1 MNFALGIDT
10 GGTFTDAVLLNAARE
25 VVAASKSLT
34 TRFDLAQGIAA
45 SLDGLP
51 QDLLARVDLV
61 SLSTTLTTNSVVEGK
76 GAPVCALLVGYDAQ
90 QIKTSGLA
98 DLLGVDAIESLVGGH
113 DAAGLPLCAL
123 DEAACR
129 AAIAKHAG
137 RVSAFAISATFAVR
151 NPAHENQVR
160 AWVQAHC
167 DTPVT
172 CGHELASSL
181 GAPRRA
187 LTAALNARM
196 ISHVKTL
203 IDSVQRTLA
212 ARHIDAPLM
221 LVKGDGSLINVQSA
235 LQRPVSTVL
244 SGPAASVLGAC
255 ALSGLDNAIVAD
267 MGGTTTDI
275 AVVRGGLPALSFD
288 GAMVGNW
295 RPMIEAVKVY
305 AIGLG
310 GDSEVRLLGG
320 EGLTIGPR
328 RVLPLSLLVHQHPKY
343 LAVLQ
348 RQQSESPHASQMRF
362 AQALSADSA
371 HLSRLNDS
379 ELRAWER
386 LCKGP
391 VDLEAANMDDRDLAR
406 AIARLERK
414 GLAIYT
420 GFTPSDAAHVLGM
433 STHWSQEAA
442 LCAARIWARQMR
454 HLYGLGKWPLGDPH
468 APARDVVAKVTETI
482 CNKLIEAGLNDAGQ
496 MNENSAG
503 KVAALLTAM
512 ALARHGA
519 PASASASAV
528 PLPVANLGQSLQM
541 PEPEANTSEP
551 VNLNDIPW
559 QTLAVPQRSAD
570 QLAHPVFA
578 LQFAPDMPLVGVG
591 APAASYYPAV
601 ALGLGVRLVVPPH
614 AEVANAVGAVLGQVA
629 QRVHITVTQPVRGTF
644 KVFTP
649 DGPQDFR
656 GLDAAIAQA
665 RALAAK
671 EAHARALA
679 AGALDPQVLF
689 SQEDNQVNNDIDGN
703 VFFEATVTATAWG
716 LPLRKVF
723 PT

>member
-1 MNFALGIDT
+1 MAYALGIDT

-51 QDLLARVDLV
+51 AEWLAQVELV

-76 GAPVCALLVGYDAQ
+76 GSPVCALLLGYDAH
-90 QIKTSGLA
+90 QIKTSGLV
-98 DLLGVDAIESLVGGH
+98 DLLGHDAIESLPGGH
-113 DAAGLPLCAL
+113 DAGGVALAAL

-129 AAIAKHAG
+129 AAIAKHAP

-151 NPAHENQVR
+151 NPAHEMQLR
-160 AWVQAHC
+160 AWVQELC
-167 DTPVT
+167 DVPVT

-212 ARHIDAPLM
+212 QRQIDAPLM
-221 LVKGDGSLINVQSA
+221 IVKGDGSLINVASA

-310 GDSEVRLLGG
+310 GDSEVRLQGG

-328 RVLPLSLLVHQHPKY
+328 RVLPLSLLVHQHPRF
-343 LAVLQ
+343 LAVLE
-348 RQQSESPHASQMRF
+348 RQQSEIPHASQMRF
-362 AQALSADSA
+362 AQALSADPA
-371 HLSRLNDS
+371 HLGRLNDS

-386 LCKGP
+386 LCQGP
-391 VDLEAANMDDRDLAR
+391 VDLEDANMHDRDLAR
-406 AIARLERK
+406 AVARLERK

-433 STHWSQEAA
+433 SAHWSAPAA
-442 LCAARIWARQMR
+442 VCAARIWARQMR
-454 HLYGLGKWPLGDPH
+454 HMYGLGKWPLGDAV
-468 APARDVVAKVTETI
+468 APARDVVAKVTDTI
-482 CNKLIEAGLNDAGQ
+482 CQKLIEAGLNDAGQ
-496 MNENSAG
+496 MNEANAG

-512 ALARHGA
+512 ALGRNSPAANAAAAAPTPGA
-519 PASASASAV
+519 AGV
-528 PLPVANLGQSLQM
+528 QQ
-541 PEPEANTSEP
+541 
-551 VNLNDIPW
+551 
-559 QTLAVPQRSAD
+559 
-570 QLAHPVFA
+570 PVFA
-578 LQFAPDMPLVGVG
+578 LQFSPDLPLVGVG
-591 APAASYYPAV
+591 APAGSYYPAV
-601 ALGLGVRLVVPPH
+601 ARGLGVQLVVPPH
-614 AEVANAVGAVLGQVA
+614 AHVANAVGAVLGQVA
-629 QRVHITVTQPVRGTF
+629 QRVHMTVTQPVRGTF

-649 DGPQDFR
+649 DGPLDFR
-656 GLDAAIAQA
+656 VLDE
-665 RALAAK
+665 ALAHARSLAAD
-671 EAHARALA
+671 EARVRALA
-679 AGALDPQVLF
+679 AGAAAVELSFGQM
-689 SQEDNQVNNDIDGN
+689 DNRVENEIDGD
-703 VFFEATVTATAWG
+703 VFFESTVSVTAFG
-716 LPLRKVF
+716 PPLRKKVS
-723 PT
+723 P